1 MRSILAAGIF
11 LLIVGGPAGAGKVEH
26 NKRCLVEVVHS
37 ASRHGKNKSPRPFLR
52 AQRAGAVDVRF
63 WGQGGHEGRARR
75 SPILTQPGS
84 RIRSWP
90 RFITRA
96 LSQSV
101 RLSHRGKA
109 PQGGHMQRREFI
121 ALIGG
126 AAAILPR
133 IAHAQSGRIRR
144 IGVLMG
150 NPEGDPRAQVNLTA
164 LREGLRKLVPTFLG
178 S

>member
-1 MRSILAAGIF
+1 
-11 LLIVGGPAGAGKVEH
+11 
-26 NKRCLVEVVHS
+26 
-37 ASRHGKNKSPRPFLR
+37 
-52 AQRAGAVDVRF
+52 
-63 WGQGGHEGRARR
+63 
-75 SPILTQPGS
+75 
-84 RIRSWP
+84 
-90 RFITRA
+90 
-96 LSQSV
+96 
-101 RLSHRGKA
+101 
-109 PQGGHMQRREFI
+109 MQRREFI